1 MPFLKHSSG
10 AFRIP
15 IQRRLAVFF
24 RWATEDCTELTAT
37 YFLQLFAMKFAKEIR
52 VGNIIMVDSKPMIVL
67 RSDVNGSSR
76 TGFTYKWKMKNLLT
90 NSPQENVFRGDD
102 KFDVVVLDKKE
113 VTYSYFADPL
123 YVFMDGEYNQYEI
136 EGENIGD
143 ALNYL
148 KDGMECEAVF
158 YDGKAISVEMPTT
171 IARQVVYSEP
181 AVKGNTSGNVLKEA
195 KIENAIAG
203 KEAIVMV
210 PLFVSQDDLIEID
223 TRTNEYK
230 KVVRN

>member
-1 MPFLKHSSG
+1 
-10 AFRIP
+10 
-15 IQRRLAVFF
+15 
-24 RWATEDCTELTAT
+24 
-37 YFLQLFAMKFAKEIR
+37 MKFAKEIR

-76 TGFTYKWKMKNLLT
+76 TGFTYKWKMKSLLT

-102 KFDVVVLDKKE
+102 KFEVVVLDKKE

-136 EGENIGD
+136 EGENMGE

-148 KDGMECEAVF
+148 KDGMQCEAVF

-171 IARQVVYSEP
+171 IVRQVIYSEP

-195 KIENAIAG
+195 KIENAI
-203 KEAIVMV
+203 E
-210 PLFVSQDDLIEID
+210 
-223 TRTNEYK
+223 
-230 KVVRN
+230 

>member
-1 MPFLKHSSG
+1 
-10 AFRIP
+10 
-15 IQRRLAVFF
+15 
-24 RWATEDCTELTAT
+24 
-37 YFLQLFAMKFAKEIR
+37 MKPAKEIR

-102 KFDVVVLDKKE
+102 KFDVVVLDKKP

-123 YVFMDGEYNQYEI
+123 FVFMDADYEQFEI
-136 EGENIGD
+136 EEENLGD
-143 ALNYL
+143 ALHYL
-148 KDGMECEAVF
+148 KDGMECEAIF
-158 YDGKAISVEMPTT
+158 YDGKAISVELPTT
-171 IARQVVYSEP
+171 IVRQVIYSEP

-195 KIENAIAG
+195 KIENAV
-203 KEAIVMV
+203 EAHCHNVQV
-210 PLFVSQDDLIEID
+210 PLFVSQDDMIEID

-230 KVVRN
+230 RIIRN

>member
-1 MPFLKHSSG
+1 
-10 AFRIP
+10 
-15 IQRRLAVFF
+15 
-24 RWATEDCTELTAT
+24 
-37 YFLQLFAMKFAKEIR
+37 MKFAKEIR

-90 NSPQENVFRGDD
+90 NAPQESVFRGDD
-102 KFDVVVLDKKE
+102 KFDVVVLDKKP

-123 YVFMDGEYNQYEI
+123 FVFMDEEYNQYEI
-136 EGENIGD
+136 EQENMGD
-143 ALNYL
+143 AINYL

-158 YDGKAISVEMPTT
+158 YDGKAISVELPTT
-171 IARQVVYSEP
+171 IVRQIIYSEP

-195 KIENAIAG
+195 KIENAI
-203 KEAIVMV
+203 EAYCHTVQV
-210 PLFVSQDDLIEID
+210 PLFVDQEDKIEID
-223 TRTNEYK
+223 TRTNEFK

>member
-1 MPFLKHSSG
+1 
-10 AFRIP
+10 
-15 IQRRLAVFF
+15 
-24 RWATEDCTELTAT
+24 
-37 YFLQLFAMKFAKEIR
+37 MKFAKEIR

-67 RSDVNGSSR
+67 RSDINGSSR

-90 NSPQENVFRGDD
+90 NTPMESVFRGDD
-102 KFDVVVLDKKE
+102 KFDVVVLDKKP

-123 YVFMDGEYNQYEI
+123 FVFMDQEYNQYEI
-136 EGENIGD
+136 EGENMGEAI
-143 ALNYL
+143 NYL

-171 IARQVVYSEP
+171 IERLITYSEP

-195 KIENAIAG
+195 KIENAI
-203 KEAIVMV
+203 EANQIVVMV
-210 PLFVSQDDLIEID
+210 PLFVSQDDIIEID

>member
-1 MPFLKHSSG
+1 
-10 AFRIP
+10 
-15 IQRRLAVFF
+15 
-24 RWATEDCTELTAT
+24 
-37 YFLQLFAMKFAKEIR
+37 MKFAKEIR

-102 KFDVVVLDKKE
+102 KFDVVVLDKKP

-123 YVFMDGEYNQYEI
+123 FVFMDQEYNQYEI
-136 EGENIGD
+136 EAENMGD
-143 ALNYL
+143 SLNYL

-158 YDGKAISVEMPTT
+158 YDGKAISVELPTT
-171 IARQVVYSEP
+171 IVRQIIYSEP

-195 KIENAIAG
+195 KIENAI
-203 KEAIVMV
+203 EENCHIVQV
-210 PLFVSQDDLIEID
+210 PLFVSQDDMIEID

>member
-1 MPFLKHSSG
+1 
-10 AFRIP
+10 
-15 IQRRLAVFF
+15 
-24 RWATEDCTELTAT
+24 
-37 YFLQLFAMKFAKEIR
+37 MKPAKEIR

-90 NSPQENVFRGDD
+90 DTPMENVFRGDD
-102 KFDVVVLDKKE
+102 KFDVVVLDKKP

-123 YVFMDGEYNQYEI
+123 FVFMDTDYNQYEI
-136 EGENIGD
+136 EQENLGD

-158 YDGKAISVEMPTT
+158 YNEKAISVELPTT
-171 IARQVVYSEP
+171 IARKVAYSEP

-195 KIENAIAG
+195 KLENAIDAHQHS
-203 KEAIVMV
+203 IQV
-210 PLFVSQDDLIEID
+210 PLFVSTDDVIEID

-230 KVVRN
+230 RVVRN

>member
-1 MPFLKHSSG
+1 
-10 AFRIP
+10 
-15 IQRRLAVFF
+15 
-24 RWATEDCTELTAT
+24 
-37 YFLQLFAMKFAKEIR
+37 MKPAKEIR

-90 NSPQENVFRGDD
+90 DTPMENVFRGDD
-102 KFDVVVLDKKE
+102 KFDVVVLDKKP

-123 YVFMDGEYNQYEI
+123 FVFMDADYNQYEI
-136 EGENIGD
+136 EEENLGE
-143 ALNYL
+143 ALYYL

-158 YDGKAISVEMPTT
+158 YNEKAISVELPTT
-171 IARQVVYSEP
+171 IARKVAYSEP

-195 KIENAIAG
+195 KIENAI
-203 KEAIVMV
+203 EAHQHSVQV
-210 PLFVSQDDLIEID
+210 PLFVSTDDVIEID

-230 KVVRN
+230 RVVRN